1 MIERYMNGFVTKNNI
16 TGMDQISSDTLEQLY
31 NALTNAMVL
40 TLPGVDLE
48 ENMRRGNL
56 MEEVEK
62 ASFKV
67 AKGWKVFTD
76 E

>member
-48 ENMRRGNL
+48 ESTRRGNL
-56 MEEVEK
+56 MEEVEE
-62 ASFKV
+62 ASFNV